1 VADVLAFDI
10 SALTLEAV
18 KPFGLGN
25 KEALRCKNMWT
36 LGLALW
42 MFDREPRSRSSRW
55 LNDKFAKNPVLAEAN
70 IAALNAGHA
79 YGETAEIGGPLTS
92 IISIPAQRRPG
103 CTAPSPARRPSPR
116 PRRGR
121 AACGLPMFFGGY
133 PITPAS
139 LDPARAGAKLKEFG
153 VTTFQAEDEI
163 AAICAAIGAS
173 YAGSL
178 ASPRRPA
185 PASRSRARRWAL
197 RS

>member
-1 VADVLAFDI
+1 
-10 SALTLEAV
+10 V

-42 MFDREPRSRSSRW
+42 MFDREREPIV
-55 LNDKFAKNPVLAEAN
+55 ALAERTSSPRTR
-70 IAALNAGHA
+70 AGRGQHRR
-79 YGETAEIGGPLTS
+79 
-92 IISIPAQRRPG
+92 AQRRPCLWRDG
-103 CTAPSPARRPSPR
+103 RDRPGIAQASIIST
-116 PRRGR
+116 PRRR
-121 AACGLPMFFGGY
+121 ARALSHRHRRRGHRLGLVAGAQLAGLPMFFGGY

-139 LDPARAGAKLKEFG
+139 AILHNLVKMKEFG